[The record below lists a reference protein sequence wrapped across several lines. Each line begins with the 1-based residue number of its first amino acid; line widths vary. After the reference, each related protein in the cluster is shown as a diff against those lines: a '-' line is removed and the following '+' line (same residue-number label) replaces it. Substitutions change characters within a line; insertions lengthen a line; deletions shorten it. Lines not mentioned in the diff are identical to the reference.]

1 MNFLPIFTSM
11 TWISI
16 RDQLPLDNQMVLAY
30 VPYNRVPTP
39 GNPSVTVLQPLK
51 ILIFNKNFYGS
62 HKERHKHSENDHFW
76 SGNGLSNHFF
86 QEVTHWIPLPS
97 KP

>member
-1 MNFLPIFTSM
+1 M

-16 RDQLPLDNQMVLAY
+16 KNQLPENEQTVLAF

-39 GNPSVTVLQPLK
+39 GNPSVTILQPVK
-51 ILIFNKNFYGS
+51 ILTFFKDFYGAQ
-62 HKERHKHSENDHFW
+62 KPRHKNSESDHFW
-76 SGNGLSNHFF
+76 GGNGLSNHFF
-86 QEVTHWIPLPS
+86 QEVTHWMPLPE